1 MSSSPRV
8 LMVTG
13 AYYPELAGGSL
24 QCRTL
29 VLALRDRVRF
39 SVLTTTAERSQARR
53 SDVDG
58 VPVYRVFVDPRARIT
73 KIMAAGR
80 MLGLLPALVGGSDIF
95 HFHGFTEK
103 MVLLMAA
110 AKSSGRRTV
119 EKLTSLGWDDPVAI
133 RRRPLGAVLAAAQ
146 ARADR
151 IVAMNPALRERCRRA
166 GIADAAIVTIPN
178 GVDIDR
184 FSPADRD
191 ERAEIRRRLGL
202 PAAACLVT
210 FVGFWS
216 AEKAPHLLFA
226 AWREA
231 RRQSGVDAALLF
243 IGSTDGSH
251 PEVDPAL
258 VAGVRRQIDLDGVG
272 SRVRFV
278 EQTTD
283 VASHLRASDIFVLP
297 SSREGLS
304 NALLEAMS
312 TGLACVCA
320 DIPGVTD
327 AVIESGV
334 NGWCLPPGDAPAL
347 AAVLATLFQDERT
360 RHAAGGRA
368 RSTVLE
374 RFAIRSVADQY
385 FMLYQQLMADRGDA
399 A

>member
-1 MSSSPRV
+1 MSIPRV

-39 SVLTTTAERSQARR
+39 SVLTTTAERSQAGR
-53 SDVDG
+53 SEVDG

-73 KIMAAGR
+73 KVAAAWR
-80 MLGLLPALVGGSDIF
+80 MLGLLPTLVGGSDIF

-133 RRRPLGAVLAAAQ
+133 RGRPLGAVLAAAQ

-151 IVAMNPALRERCRRA
+151 IVAMNPALGERCRRA

-178 GVDIDR
+178 GVDPER
-184 FSPADRD
+184 FSPADR
-191 ERAEIRRRLGL
+191 RARQDMRGRLGL
-202 PAAACLVT
+202 PPTDCLVT

-216 AEKAPHLLFA
+216 AEKAPHLLFE
-226 AWREA
+226 AWRQA
-231 RRQSGVDAALLF
+231 RRQTGVDAALLF
-243 IGSTDGSH
+243 IGSTDAGH
-251 PEVDPAL
+251 PEVDRAL
-258 VAGVRRQIDLDGVG
+258 VADVLRQIDLDGVG

-283 VASHLRASDIFVLP
+283 VASHLRASDMFVLP

-312 TGLACVCA
+312 AGLACVCA
-320 DIPGVTD
+320 DIPGITD
-327 AVIESGV
+327 AVIDSGV
-334 NGWCLPPGDAPAL
+334 NGWRVPPGDVPAL
-347 AAVLATLFQDERT
+347 SAVLAALFQDE
-360 RHAAGGRA
+360 HARLEAGSRA
-368 RSTVLE
+368 RSTILE

-385 FMLYQQLMADRGDA
+385 FALYQQLIADRGHA